1 MALFKLLHL
10 FAALLWVGGM
20 FFAHVVL
27 RPSAIEVLDAAQRLR
42 LWDAVL
48 TRFFHWVWGAVGVLM
63 VTGFFMIYLSGGMA
77 HVPRHVHIMLTC
89 GLMMM
94 ATYGYVF
101 FACYVPMSVHVSK
114 QRWQEAGVCLGKVRR
129 WVTVNLLLGLLT
141 IGIAVFGAAIG

>member
-10 FAALLWVGGM
+10 FSALLWVGGM
-20 FFAHVVL
+20 FFAHAVL

-77 HVPRHVHIMLTC
+77 HVPRHVHIMLTF

-94 ATYGYVF
+94 AIYGYVF

-114 QRWQEAGVCLGKVRR
+114 QRWQEAGICLGKIRR

>member
-1 MALFKLLHL
+1 MILFKLPHL

-20 FFAHVVL
+20 FFALAVL
-27 RPSAIEVLDAAQRLR
+27 RPSALGVLDAAQRLR

-48 TRFFHWVWGAVGVLM
+48 MRFFHWVWGAVGVLL

-77 HVPRHVHIMLTC
+77 HVPRHVHAMLAL

-94 ATYGYVF
+94 AVYGYVF

-114 QRWQEAGVCLGKVRR
+114 QRWQEAGSLLDKIRR
-129 WVTVNLLLGLLT
+129 WVTVNFLLGLIT
-141 IGIAVFGAAIG
+141 IGIASMGAAIG

>member
-10 FAALLWVGGM
+10 FSALLWVGGM
-20 FFAHVVL
+20 FFAHAVL

-63 VTGFFMIYLSGGMA
+63 VTGFFMIYLSGGMG
-77 HVPRHVHIMLTC
+77 HVPRHVHIMLTFAL
-89 GLMMM
+89 LMM
-94 ATYGYVF
+94 AIYGYVF

-141 IGIAVFGAAIG
+141 IGVAGMGAVVD

>member
-10 FAALLWVGGM
+10 FSALIWVGGM
-20 FFAHVVL
+20 FFAHAVL

-77 HVPRHVHIMLTC
+77 HVPRHVHIMLTFA
-89 GLMMM
+89 LMMM
-94 ATYGYVF
+94 AIYGYVF

-114 QRWQEAGVCLGKVRR
+114 QRWQEASACLGKVRR

-141 IGIAVFGAAIG
+141 IGVAGMGAVVD

>member
-1 MALFKLLHL
+1 MVLFKLTHH

-20 FFAHVVL
+20 FFALAVL
-27 RPSAIEVLDAAQRLR
+27 RPSAVEVLDAAQRLR

-48 TRFFHWVWGAVGVLM
+48 TRFFHWVWEAVGVLL
-63 VTGFFMIYLSGGMA
+63 VTGFFMIYLSGGMS
-77 HVPRHVHIMLTC
+77 HVPRHVHVMLAL

-94 ATYGYVF
+94 AIYGYDF

-114 QRWQEAGVCLGKVRR
+114 QRWQEAGICLGKIRR

-141 IGIAVFGAAIG
+141 IGVAGMGAVIG